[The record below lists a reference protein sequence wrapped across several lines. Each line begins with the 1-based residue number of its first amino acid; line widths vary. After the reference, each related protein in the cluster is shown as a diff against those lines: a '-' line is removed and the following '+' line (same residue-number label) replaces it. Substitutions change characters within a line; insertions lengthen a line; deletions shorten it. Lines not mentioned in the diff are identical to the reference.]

1 MRQTN
6 KWFKRLLVA
15 LNDRA
20 CVWDAE
26 YHAFWTIICVPS
38 QAGTQYTGA
47 TNSLL
52 SYSIKD

>member
-26 YHAFWTIICVPS
+26 YHAFWTIICGPS